1 MLFPKLDLEFV
12 DTDAAFCLCTETFL
26 LAKRLKLTPTS
37 PFVSSPKNQEDWA
50 LTAEVL
56 NFYLRKAASEGFQ
69 IHSKKISS
77 RSLRIGATSAMA
89 SANLPDYVIQKVGRW
104 KSLVFLQYIRL
115 ARGAFKSAQAALTN
129 RNNFTVNDVRM
140 WHPGARHLLA
150 NIVPED
156 YPDDET
162 DNSTVA
168 SANEYWPPL

>member
-1 MLFPKLDLEFV
+1 MGRISLLIGADQVGPYTLDDISILYANINCAKNDTEGHGHRMPFPKLDLEFV

-37 PFVSSPKNQEDWA
+37 PFFSSPKNQEDWA

-77 RSLRIGATSAMA
+77 RSLRIGAASAMA
-89 SANLPDYVIQKVGRW
+89 SANLPDYYVIQKVGRW

-115 ARGAFKSAQAALTN
+115 ARGAFKSA
-129 RNNFTVNDVRM
+129 
-140 WHPGARHLLA
+140 
-150 NIVPED
+150 
-156 YPDDET
+156 
-162 DNSTVA
+162 
-168 SANEYWPPL
+168 